1 MAQIRGAVHNG
12 IANGFFWFNRAG
24 DWRNAKAWDS
34 SPVFKLPDSLKTKGI
49 DLNAATSNK
58 DVVLQIINDSIN
70 IRPTVNRDFVKG
82 EWVSGNFSYQLA

>member
-1 MAQIRGAVHNG
+1 MAKIRGAVHNG

-34 SPVFKLPDSLKTKGI
+34 SPVFKLPDSLKAKSI

>member
-34 SPVFKLPDSLKTKGI
+34 SPVFNLPDSLKTKGI